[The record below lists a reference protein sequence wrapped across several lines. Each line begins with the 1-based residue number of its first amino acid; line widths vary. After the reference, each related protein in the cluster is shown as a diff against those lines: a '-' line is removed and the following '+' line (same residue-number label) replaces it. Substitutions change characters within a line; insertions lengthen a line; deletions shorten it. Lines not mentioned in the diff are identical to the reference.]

1 MSEFSYRGLE
11 DLDLWDEEDHFLSD
25 LSDARMLEEARSLGL
40 GYLSDEHDE
49 LLAEEAE
56 TDKLF
61 EETLAKMNQAAD
73 PMSFD
78 VSVLPGLLDNWMGG
92 RMDPEVAEQL
102 ATAAREAWRE
112 TFQEVGESPDK
123 LDAFNDQQVVEM
135 MTSWLKWQKGEHDG
149 A

>member
-102 ATAAREAWRE
+102 ATAAEEAWRE
-112 TFQEVGESPDK
+112 TFPKK
-123 LDAFNDQQVVEM
+123 LASHRQAQCF
-135 MTSWLKWQKGEHDG
+135 HDSTG
-149 A
+149 C